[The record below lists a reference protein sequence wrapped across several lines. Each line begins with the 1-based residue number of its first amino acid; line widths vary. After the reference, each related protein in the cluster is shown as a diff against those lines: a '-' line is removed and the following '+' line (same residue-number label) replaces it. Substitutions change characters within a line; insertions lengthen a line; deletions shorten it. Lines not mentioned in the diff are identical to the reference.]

1 MQKAL
6 SFEVMSIDPSQE
18 NADREFGTYEYD
30 KKSIERGKEVPVKMD
45 DHCMDAIRYAVM
57 GAWSRIRHWLPIDEG
72 GDEG

>member
-1 MQKAL
+1 
-6 SFEVMSIDPSQE
+6 
-18 NADREFGTYEYD
+18 
-30 KKSIERGKEVPVKMD
+30 MD